1 VRLLLDTHA
10 FLWATEAPERL
21 GAHGELI
28 ADPANDRILSA
39 VGSWEIAIK
48 WALGRLE
55 LPEPPSRYVPTRL
68 DALAATSV
76 PIEHAHALAV
86 AELPQ
91 HHRDPFDRLL
101 IAQAQLLDLP
111 IVTAD
116 RIFTRYQVDVLLI
129 E

>member
-10 FLWATEAPERL
+10 FLWANEAPERL

-39 VGSWEIAIK
+39 VGGWEIAIK
-48 WALGRLE
+48 WALGRLQ